1 MEASRFSTIISGLS
15 PTISEEMH
23 SKTLVKCSN
32 NPEAVHL
39 ATEQLRLDNVI
50 AIPTDTVYG
59 FACSANS
66 IAAVQRLYAIK
77 GRVQTKAVAICVA
90 TIQDVRH
97 WGEADHL
104 PEELLT
110 RLLPGAVTVVLE
122 KSKYLDNPHLNP
134 GFSKVAI
141 RIPDFDFIRDVAK
154 EFGSPIA
161 LTSANRSAETST
173 LSVREFEALWPELG
187 LVLDGGVLGQTEG
200 QRAGSTIVD
209 LSETGWCSIIR
220 NGCAAQPTIN
230 ILREFNIKIK

>member
-1 MEASRFSTIISGLS
+1 MSTIIGGLS
-15 PTISEEMH
+15 PKISEEME

-32 NPEAVHL
+32 QNAVYL

-66 IAAVQRLYAIK
+66 SMAVQRLYAIK
-77 GRVQTKAVAICVA
+77 GREQTKAVAICVA

-122 KSKYLDNPHLNP
+122 KSKHLDNPHLNS
-134 GFSKVAI
+134 GFSKIAI

-161 LTSANRSAETST
+161 LTSANRSADAST
-173 LSVREFEALWPELG
+173 LSVREFEGLWPELG
-187 LVLDGGVLGQTEG
+187 IVLDGGILGQTDG
-200 QRAGSTIVD
+200 QRSGSTIID
-209 LSETGWCSIIR
+209 LSEKGWCSIIR
-220 NGCAAQPTIN
+220 NGVAAQQTIST
-230 ILREFNIKIK
+230 LDEFDIKIKNH